1 MRVAMTQLSDREYS
15 IVKDL
20 KEEAADRLAQ
30 LQHELTEAELG
41 NERLSMLAKIFGREG
56 LTGKEL
62 QDLEGS
68 AAAVQELQATIE
80 LLDQRND
87 RLRRILR
94 HRAIVD

>member
-1 MRVAMTQLSDREYS
+1 MTQLSDREYS

-20 KEEAADRLAQ
+20 KEETADQLARLR
-30 LQHELTEAELG
+30 HDVTGVELE

-56 LTGKEL
+56 LTEKEL
-62 QDLEGS
+62 RDLES
-68 AAAVQELQATIE
+68 STAEVQELQTQIA

-94 HRAIVD
+94 HRAIID